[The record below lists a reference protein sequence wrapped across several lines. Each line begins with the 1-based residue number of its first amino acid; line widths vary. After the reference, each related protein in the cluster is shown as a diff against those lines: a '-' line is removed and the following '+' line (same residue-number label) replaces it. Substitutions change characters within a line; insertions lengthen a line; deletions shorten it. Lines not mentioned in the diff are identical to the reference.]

1 MEPASATWVTSR
13 TKPWNCSFLATKSVS
28 LLTST
33 IAPRVPSVATPTR
46 PSAATRPAFLAAAA
60 RPLVRSQSID
70 ASMSPWFSA
79 SAFLQ
84 SIMPAPVRSR
94 SSLTR
99 AAVISAMGISFQKG
113 RARNRPAV
121 RRAHGEAISQNDDW
135 DGPPRMPLARRP
147 VMRARSGVALAF
159 GFGGGFGRDLLVLGG
174 RSGFDGRSGLGDG
187 SGFGDGSSLNGRSG
201 FGNRRLGDRLARSAQ
216 ILAAIGAVLLAA
228 DRQSTPLHF
237 RS

>member
-1 MEPASATWVTSR
+1 MRISDWSSDV
-13 TKPWNCSFLATKSVS
+13 CSSDL
-28 LLTST
+28 
-33 IAPRVPSVATPTR
+33 
-46 PSAATRPAFLAAAA
+46 AFLAAAA

-121 RRAHGEAISQNDDW
+121 RRAHGETISQNDDW
-135 DGPPRMPLARRP
+135 DGRSEEHTSEIQSL
-147 VMRARSGVALAF
+147 MRNSY
-159 GFGGGFGRDLLVLGG
+159 
-174 RSGFDGRSGLGDG
+174 
-187 SGFGDGSSLNGRSG
+187 
-201 FGNRRLGDRLARSAQ
+201 
-216 ILAAIGAVLLAA
+216 A
-228 DRQSTPLHF
+228 DFLMKQNKHHQ
-237 RS
+237 